1 MSEHGKTPVTV
12 LGLGAMGSA
21 LVEALLTAG
30 HPVTVWNRTASRAEA
45 VAAKG
50 ASVASTVSEALAAD
64 ENAIVIACLLDY
76 DSVHE
81 VLDPVAAELKGRQ
94 LINLTNG
101 TPGQAREMSAWA
113 EEHGAAYLD
122 GGIMAVPP
130 MIGTPAAFIFYSGS
144 GTVFGRART
153 ALDTFGGVNY
163 LGADPGLAP
172 LHDIALLSGMYGY
185 FVGVIQAYAL
195 VGSAGVKAREF
206 APLLRGWLDAMG
218 GFLERS
224 AEQIDDGDY
233 VTDVV
238 SNIEMQAAAYPNL
251 AQAAKDQGISA
262 ELLTPL
268 QSLMDKRVAD
278 GHGAEDLIGVIELL
292 KK

>member
-12 LGLGAMGSA
+12 LGLGAMGTA

-30 HPVTVWNRTASRAEA
+30 HPVTVWNRTASRTEA

-64 ENAIVIACLLDY
+64 TNAIVIACLLDY

-81 VLDPVAAELKGRQ
+81 VLDPVAAELAGRQ

-101 TPGQAREMSAWA
+101 TPGQAREMNAWA
-113 EEHGAAYLD
+113 EELGAAYLD

-153 ALDTFGGVNY
+153 ALETFGGVNY

-238 SNIEMQAAAYPNL
+238 SNIEMQAAAFPNL
-251 AQAAKDQGISA
+251 AKAAADQGISA

-268 QSLMDKRVAD
+268 QPLMDKRVAD

>member
-1 MSEHGKTPVTV
+1 MTEHGKTPVTV
-12 LGLGAMGSA
+12 LGLGAMGTA
-21 LVEALLTAG
+21 LVEALLAAG
-30 HPVTVWNRTASRAEA
+30 HPVTAWNRTPGRAEG

-50 ASVASTVSEALAAD
+50 ASVASTVSEALAA
-64 ENAIVIACLLDY
+64 NKIVIACLLDY

-81 VLDPVAAELKGRQ
+81 VLDPVAAGLEGRQ

-113 EEHGAAYLD
+113 GQLGAEYLD
-122 GGIMAVPP
+122 GGIMAIPP

-144 GTVFGRART
+144 GSVLAHARS
-153 ALDTFGGVNY
+153 ALDTFGGVKY
-163 LGADPGLAP
+163 LGVDPGLAP
-172 LHDIALLSGMYGY
+172 LHDIALLSGMYGN
-185 FVGVIQAYAL
+185 FMGVIQAFAL

-206 APLLRGWLDAMG
+206 APLLRDWLAAMG
-218 GFLERS
+218 GFLDRA

-233 VTDVV
+233 VTGVV
-238 SNIEMQAAAYPNL
+238 SNIAMQAGAYPNL
-251 AQAAKDQGISA
+251 LKAAEEQGISA

-268 QSLMDKRVAD
+268 QPLMDKRVAA

>member
-12 LGLGAMGSA
+12 LGLGAMGTA
-21 LVEALLTAG
+21 LVEALLAAG
-30 HPVTVWNRTASRAEA
+30 HPVTAWNRTASRAEG

-50 ASVASTVSEALAAD
+50 ATVASTVTEALAAN
-64 ENAIVIACLLDY
+64 EIVIACLLDY

-81 VLDPVAAELKGRQ
+81 VLDPAAAGLAGRQ

-101 TPGQAREMSAWA
+101 TPGQAREMGAWA
-113 EEHGAAYLD
+113 EELGADYLD

-144 GTVFGRART
+144 GGVLGRARM

-172 LHDIALLSGMYGY
+172 LYDLALLSGMYGN
-185 FVGVIQAYAL
+185 FIGVIQAYTL
-195 VGSAGVKAREF
+195 VGSAGVKASEF
-206 APLLRGWLDAMG
+206 APLLRGWMEAMN
-218 GFLERS
+218 GFLDRS
-224 AEQIDDGDY
+224 AEQIDSGDY
-233 VTDVV
+233 TNDVV
-238 SNIEMQAAAYPNL
+238 SNIAMQAAAFPNL
-251 AQAAKDQGISA
+251 AKAAAEQGVSA
-262 ELLTPL
+262 ELLAPL
-268 QSLMDKRVAD
+268 QSLMDRRVAA
-278 GHGAEDLIGVIELL
+278 GHGAEDLVGVIEIL

>member
-1 MSEHGKTPVTV
+1 MTEHGKTPVTV
-12 LGLGAMGSA
+12 LGLGAMGTA
-21 LVEALLTAG
+21 LVEALLAAG
-30 HPVTVWNRTASRAEA
+30 HPVTAWNRTASRAEV

-50 ASVASTVSEALAAD
+50 ASVASTIDEALAAN
-64 ENAIVIACLLDY
+64 EIVIACLLDY

-81 VLDPVAAELKGRQ
+81 VLDPAAAGLRGR
-94 LINLTNG
+94 LFVNLTNG

-113 EEHGAAYLD
+113 DGLGAEYLD

-130 MIGTPAAFIFYSGS
+130 MIGSPAAFIFYSGS

-153 ALDTFGGVNY
+153 ALDTFGGTNY

-172 LHDIALLSGMYGY
+172 LHDIALLSGMYGH
-185 FVGVIQAYAL
+185 FIGVIQAFAL
-195 VGSAGVKAREF
+195 VGSAGVKAKDF
-206 APLLRGWLDAMG
+206 APLLRGWMDAMS
-218 GFLERS
+218 GFTERA
-224 AEQIDDGDY
+224 AEQLDDGDY

-238 SNIEMQAAAYPNL
+238 SNLAMQAAAFPNL
-251 AQAAKDQGISA
+251 AKAAEEQGVSA

-268 QSLMDKRVAD
+268 QPLMDRRVAA
-278 GHGAEDLIGVIELL
+278 GHGDEDLIGVIELL

>member
-1 MSEHGKTPVTV
+1 MTEHGKTPVTV
-12 LGLGAMGSA
+12 LGLGAMGTA
-21 LVEALLTAG
+21 LVEALLAAG
-30 HPVTVWNRTASRAEA
+30 HPVTAWNRTASRAEG

-50 ASVASTVSEALAAD
+50 ATVASTVSEALAA
-64 ENAIVIACLLDY
+64 NKIVIACLLDY

-81 VLDPVAAELKGRQ
+81 VLDPVAAGLEGRQ

-113 EEHGAAYLD
+113 GELGADYLD

-130 MIGTPAAFIFYSGS
+130 MIGSPAAFVFYSGS

-153 ALDTFGGVNY
+153 ALDTFGGTNY

-172 LHDIALLSGMYGY
+172 LYDIALLSGMYGH
-185 FVGVIQAYAL
+185 FIGVIQAFAL
-195 VGSAGVKAREF
+195 VGSTGAKAREF
-206 APLLRGWLDAMG
+206 APLLRGWMDAMS
-218 GFLERS
+218 GFLERA

-238 SNIEMQAAAYPNL
+238 SNLAMQAAAFPNL
-251 AQAAKDQGISA
+251 AKAAEEQGVSA
-262 ELLTPL
+262 ELLAPL
-268 QSLMDKRVAD
+268 QPLMDKRVAD

>member
-12 LGLGAMGSA
+12 LGLGAMGTA
-21 LVEALLTAG
+21 LVEALLAAG
-30 HPVTVWNRTASRAEA
+30 HPVTAWNRTASRAEA

-50 ASVASTVSEALAAD
+50 ASVASTVEEALAA
-64 ENAIVIACLLDY
+64 NQIVIACLLDY

-81 VLDPVAAELKGRQ
+81 VLDPVASELKGRQ

-101 TPGQAREMSAWA
+101 TPGQAREMGAWA
-113 EEHGAAYLD
+113 EELGAEYLD

-130 MIGTPAAFIFYSGS
+130 MIGTAAAFIFYSGS

-153 ALDTFGGVNY
+153 ALDTFGGANY

-172 LHDIALLSGMYGY
+172 LHDIALLSGMYGH
-185 FVGVIQAYAL
+185 FIGVIQAYAL

-206 APLLRGWLDAMG
+206 APLLRAWIDAMS
-218 GFLERS
+218 GFLERA

-238 SNIEMQAAAYPNL
+238 SNIAMQAAAYPNL
-251 AQAAKDQGISA
+251 ARAAADQGISA
-262 ELLTPL
+262 ELLIPL

>member
-1 MSEHGKTPVTV
+1 MTEQGKTPVTV
-12 LGLGAMGSA
+12 LGLGAMGTA
-21 LVEALLTAG
+21 LVEALLAAG
-30 HPVTVWNRTASRAEA
+30 HPVTGWNRTAGRAEV

-50 ASVASTVSEALAAD
+50 ASVASTVSEALAA
-64 ENAIVIACLLDY
+64 NKIVIACLLDY

-81 VLDPVAAELKGRQ
+81 VLDPVAAGLKGRQ

-113 EEHGAAYLD
+113 EELGAEYLD

-130 MIGTPAAFIFYSGS
+130 MIGSPAAFIFYSGS
-144 GTVFGRART
+144 GTVLGRART

-172 LHDIALLSGMYGY
+172 LYDIALLSGMYGN
-185 FVGVIQAYAL
+185 FIGVIQAFAL
-195 VGSAGVKAREF
+195 VGSAGVKAKEF
-206 APLLRGWLDAMG
+206 APLLRGWMDAMS
-218 GFLERS
+218 GFTERA
-224 AEQIDDGDY
+224 AEQIDSGDY

-238 SNIEMQAAAYPNL
+238 SNLAMQAGAYPNL
-251 AQAAKDQGISA
+251 AKAAEEQGVSA

-268 QSLMDKRVAD
+268 QSLMDKRVAA

>member
-30 HPVTVWNRTASRAEA
+30 HPVTGWNRTASRAEA

-233 VTDVV
+233 LTDVV
-238 SNIEMQAAAYPNL
+238 SNIGMQAAAYPNL
-251 AQAAKDQGISA
+251 ARAANDQGISA